1 MGLAMAFDFPAGATL
16 GQIYTSADGIVYS
29 WDGEKWMKGSATGV
43 TTPPPFPAVPA
54 EDGIALVTLSSAA
67 VWGAP
72 INAGS
77 F

>member
-1 MGLAMAFDFPAGATL
+1 MAFDFPTGATVD
-16 GQIYTSADGIVYS
+16 QIYTSPDGYIYTY
-29 WDGEKWMKGSATGV
+29 DGEKWMKGSGSSTAQ
-43 TTPPPFPAVPA
+43 PPTFPPVPA
-54 EDGIALVTLSSAA
+54 EDGIALVTKTSAA